1 MFFSK
6 ENFRVICTIC
16 IFFPLPED
24 FSKEKIIQKNNKP
37 QIKMSLKTIKQQSTN
52 KISFFF

>member
-16 IFFPLPED
+16 NFFSLPED